1 MRQGFFPGQLET
13 LRELARDG
21 LELHAYR
28 RKSRRGFLALG
39 LGAVAAGVGGYWFG
53 TARRATVVAS
63 KAAHADPLL
72 AAARELASEADA
84 RLLAGHPSL
93 LLALESHT
101 TDETLWLGYRRLVN
115 LACGGTFPDSHRL
128 ADRLLKTLR
137 IAAPPADLGAKIEHL
152 RTLRR

>member
-1 MRQGFFPGQLET
+1 MRQGFFPGQLES

-21 LELHAYR
+21 LELHDYR

-53 TARRATVVAS
+53 TTRSTVPSPNTAQ
-63 KAAHADPLL
+63 ADPLL
-72 AAARELASEADA
+72 AAARELASQPDA
-84 RLLAGHPSL
+84 QLLAGHPSL
-93 LLALESHT
+93 LLALERHT

-115 LACGGTFPDSHRL
+115 LACGDTLTDAPRL

-137 IAAPPADLGAKIEHL
+137 IAPPPADLGAKIEHL
-152 RTLRR
+152 RTLCR

>member
-1 MRQGFFPGQLET
+1 MRQGFFPGQLES

-53 TARRATVVAS
+53 TSHATAPAPNS
-63 KAAHADPLL
+63 APADPLL

-93 LLALESHT
+93 LLALERHT

-115 LACGGTFPDSHRL
+115 LASGEALPDSHRL

-137 IAAPPADLGAKIEHL
+137 IAVPPADLGAKIEHL